1 MGTETVRR
9 EITAVGFMLV
19 GCVIFALGLNLF
31 VVPCNLVL
39 GGTTGGAVVVNKLF
53 GIPVGTA
60 SIMINIPI
68 MLIGWK
74 ILGWRFIARTAVTSM
89 VLGAMIDA
97 LAWVQFPKVDP
108 ILSALY
114 GGILIGIAIGIFYQ
128 YNWSSGGSEILA
140 RAWCKATGKG
150 TMGQAMAIV
159 DGIVVIGGN
168 MLLGEPANML
178 LALVTIFV
186 CSKATD
192 IIIAGYDKGMQCL
205 IITNKGDDLYR
216 LVQTKY
222 QRGMTCLN
230 GRGMYTGNEY
240 QVMMTVV
247 KRAQFADYKKMIKAV
262 DPAAFVIV
270 SETYDVFGRGFKE
283 IY

>member
-1 MGTETVRR
+1 MEKETVKK
-9 EITAVGFMLV
+9 EIAAVGFMLA
-19 GCVIFALGLNLF
+19 GCVVFALGLNLF

-74 ILGWRFIARTAVTSM
+74 ILGWKFIARTAVTSM

-97 LAWVQFPKVDP
+97 LAWVQFPEVDP

-114 GGILIGIAIGIFYQ
+114 GGILLGIAIGIFYQ

-140 RAWCKATGKG
+140 RAWCRATGKG

-159 DGIVVIGGN
+159 DGMVVVGGN
-168 MLLGEPANML
+168 LLLGEPANML

-192 IIIAGYDKGMQCL
+192 MIIAGYDKGMQCL
-205 IITNKGDDLYR
+205 IITNKGDDLYH

-247 KRAQFADYKKMIKAV
+247 KRAQFADYKKMIKEV

>member
-1 MGTETVRR
+1 MEKEIVRK
-9 EITAVGFMLV
+9 ELAAVGFMLA
-19 GCVIFALGLNLF
+19 GCVVFALGLNLF
-31 VVPCNLVL
+31 IVPCNLVL

-74 ILGWRFIARTAVTSM
+74 ILGWKFIARTAVTSM

-97 LAWVQFPKVDP
+97 LDWVQFPKVDP

-114 GGILIGIAIGIFYQ
+114 GGILLGIAIGIFYQ

-140 RAWCKATGKG
+140 RAWCRATGKG

-159 DGIVVIGGN
+159 DGMVVVGGN
-168 MLLGEPANML
+168 LLLGEPANML

-192 IIIAGYDKGMQCL
+192 MMIAGYDKGMQCL
-205 IITNKGDDLYR
+205 IITNKGDELYR

>member
-159 DGIVVIGGN
+159 DGIVVVGGN

>member
-1 MGTETVRR
+1 MEKETVKK
-9 EITAVGFMLV
+9 EIAAVGFMLA
-19 GCVIFALGLNLF
+19 GCVVFALGLNLF

-74 ILGWRFIARTAVTSM
+74 ILGWKFIARTAVTSM
-89 VLGAMIDA
+89 VLGAMINA
-97 LAWVQFPKVDP
+97 LAWVQFPEVDP

-114 GGILIGIAIGIFYQ
+114 GGILLGIAIGIFYQ

-140 RAWCKATGKG
+140 RAWCRATGKG

-159 DGIVVIGGN
+159 DGMVVVGGN
-168 MLLGEPANML
+168 LLLGEPANML

-192 IIIAGYDKGMQCL
+192 MIIAGYDKGMQCL
-205 IITNKGDDLYR
+205 IITNKGDDLYH

-247 KRAQFADYKKMIKAV
+247 KRAQFADYKKMIKEV

>member
-1 MGTETVRR
+1 MNWE
-9 EITAVGFMLV
+9 AVKKEAVSVFFMLA
-19 GCVIFALGLNLF
+19 GCAVFALGVNLF
-31 VVPCNLVL
+31 IVPCSLVL
-39 GGTTGGAVVVNKLF
+39 GGVTGGSVVINKLF
-53 GIPVGTA
+53 GISVGTA
-60 SIMINIPI
+60 TIMLNVPI

-74 ILGWRFIARTAVTSM
+74 ILGWRFIARTAATSI
-89 VLGAMIDA
+89 VLGVMIDA
-97 LAWVQFPKVDP
+97 LAWVRFPEVDP

-140 RAWCKATGKG
+140 RAWGKATGKG
-150 TMGQAMAIV
+150 TMGQTMAV
-159 DGIVVIGGN
+159 MDGIVVIGGN
-168 MLLGEPANML
+168 LLLGEPANML

-205 IITNKGDDLYR
+205 IITNRGDELYR

-230 GRGMYTGNEY
+230 GRGMYTGNSY

-247 KRAQFADYKKMIKAV
+247 KRAQFSDYKKMIREV

>member
-1 MGTETVRR
+1 MEKETIKK
-9 EITAVGFMLV
+9 EMAAVGFMLA
-19 GCVIFALGLNLF
+19 GCVVFALGLNLF
-31 VVPCNLVL
+31 VVPCNLAL

-60 SIMINIPI
+60 SIMINVPI
-68 MLIGWK
+68 MLVGWK
-74 ILGWRFIARTAVTSM
+74 ILGWKFIARTAVTSM

-114 GGILIGIAIGIFYQ
+114 GGILLGIAIGIFYQ

-140 RAWCKATGKG
+140 RAWCRATGKG

-159 DGIVVIGGN
+159 DGMVVVGGN
-168 MLLGEPANML
+168 LLLGEPANML

-192 IIIAGYDKGMQCL
+192 MIIAGYDKGMQCL
-205 IITNKGDDLYR
+205 IITNKGDELYH

>member
-1 MGTETVRR
+1 
-9 EITAVGFMLV
+9 
-19 GCVIFALGLNLF
+19 
-31 VVPCNLVL
+31 
-39 GGTTGGAVVVNKLF
+39 
-53 GIPVGTA
+53 
-60 SIMINIPI
+60 
-68 MLIGWK
+68 
-74 ILGWRFIARTAVTSM
+74 
-89 VLGAMIDA
+89 
-97 LAWVQFPKVDP
+97 
-108 ILSALY
+108 
-114 GGILIGIAIGIFYQ
+114 
-128 YNWSSGGSEILA
+128 
-140 RAWCKATGKG
+140 
-150 TMGQAMAIV
+150 MGQAMAIV
-159 DGIVVIGGN
+159 DGMVVVGGN
-168 MLLGEPANML
+168 LLLGEPANML

-192 IIIAGYDKGMQCL
+192 MIIAGYDKGMQCL
-205 IITNKGDDLYR
+205 IITNKGDDLYH

-247 KRAQFADYKKMIKAV
+247 KRAQFADYKKMIKEV

>member
-1 MGTETVRR
+1 MEKETVKK
-9 EITAVGFMLV
+9 EIAAVWFMLA
-19 GCVIFALGLNLF
+19 GCVVFALGLNLF

-74 ILGWRFIARTAVTSM
+74 ILGWKFIARTAVTSM

-97 LAWVQFPKVDP
+97 LAWVQFPEVDP

-114 GGILIGIAIGIFYQ
+114 GGILLGIAIGIFYQ

-140 RAWCKATGKG
+140 RAWCRATGKG

-159 DGIVVIGGN
+159 DGMVVVGGN
-168 MLLGEPANML
+168 LLLGEPANML

-192 IIIAGYDKGMQCL
+192 MIIAGYDKGMQCL
-205 IITNKGDDLYR
+205 IITNKGDDLYH

-247 KRAQFADYKKMIKAV
+247 KRAQFADYKKMIKEV

>member
-1 MGTETVRR
+1 MEKETVKK
-9 EITAVGFMLV
+9 EIAAVGFMLA
-19 GCVIFALGLNLF
+19 GCVVFALGLNLF

-74 ILGWRFIARTAVTSM
+74 ILGWKFIARTAATSM

-97 LAWVQFPKVDP
+97 LAWVQFPEVDP

-114 GGILIGIAIGIFYQ
+114 GGILLGIAIGIFYQ

-140 RAWCKATGKG
+140 RAWCRATGKG

-159 DGIVVIGGN
+159 DGMVVVGGN
-168 MLLGEPANML
+168 LLLGEPANML

-192 IIIAGYDKGMQCL
+192 MIIAGYDKGMQCL
-205 IITNKGDDLYR
+205 IITNKGDELYR

-247 KRAQFADYKKMIKAV
+247 KRAQFADYKKMIKEV

>member
-1 MGTETVRR
+1 MSKEKVKK
-9 EITAVGFMLV
+9 ELVSIGFMLV
-19 GCVIFALGLNLF
+19 GCAIFALGLNLF
-31 VVPCNLVL
+31 IVPCSLVL
-39 GGTTGGAVVVNKLF
+39 GGVTGGSVVLNKLF

-60 SIMINIPI
+60 TILLNIPI

-74 ILGWRFIARTAVTSM
+74 ILGWQFIARTAATSM
-89 VLGAMIDA
+89 VLGVMIDA
-97 LAWVQFPKVDP
+97 LAWVKFPEVDP

-114 GGILIGIAIGIFYQ
+114 GGILIGIAIGVFYQ
-128 YNWSSGGSEILA
+128 YDWSSGGSEILA
-140 RAWCKATGKG
+140 RAWGKATGRG
-150 TMGQAMAIV
+150 TMGQTMAIM

-168 MLLGEPANML
+168 LLLGEPANML

-192 IIIAGYDKGMQCL
+192 MIIAGYDKGTLCF
-205 IITNKGDDLYR
+205 IITNRGDELYR

-230 GRGMYTGNEY
+230 GRGMYTGNPY

-247 KRAQFADYKKMIKAV
+247 KRAQFSDYKKMIRQV
-262 DPAAFVIV
+262 DPEAFVIV
-270 SETYDVFGRGFKE
+270 NETYDVFGRGFKE

>member
-1 MGTETVRR
+1 MEKETIKK
-9 EITAVGFMLV
+9 EMAAVGFMLA
-19 GCVIFALGLNLF
+19 GCVVFALGLNLF

-68 MLIGWK
+68 MLVGWR
-74 ILGWRFIARTAVTSM
+74 ILGWKFIARTAVTSM

-114 GGILIGIAIGIFYQ
+114 GGILLGIAIGIFYQ

-140 RAWCKATGKG
+140 RAWCRATGKG

-159 DGIVVIGGN
+159 DGMVVVGGN
-168 MLLGEPANML
+168 LLLGEPANML

-192 IIIAGYDKGMQCL
+192 MIIAGYDKGMQCL
-205 IITNKGDDLYR
+205 IITNKGDELYH

>member
-1 MGTETVRR
+1 MEKETIKK
-9 EITAVGFMLV
+9 EMAAVGFMLA
-19 GCVIFALGLNLF
+19 GCVVFALGLNLF

-60 SIMINIPI
+60 SIMINVPI
-68 MLIGWK
+68 MLVGWK
-74 ILGWRFIARTAVTSM
+74 ILGWKFIARTAVTSM

-114 GGILIGIAIGIFYQ
+114 GGILLGIAIGIFYQ

-140 RAWCKATGKG
+140 RAWCRATGKG

-159 DGIVVIGGN
+159 DGMVVVGGN
-168 MLLGEPANML
+168 LLLGEPANML

-192 IIIAGYDKGMQCL
+192 MIIAGYDKGMQCL
-205 IITNKGDDLYR
+205 IITNKGDELYH

>member
-89 VLGAMIDA
+89 VLGAMIDT

>member
-1 MGTETVRR
+1 MEKETIKK
-9 EITAVGFMLV
+9 EMAVGFMLA
-19 GCVIFALGLNLF
+19 GCVVFALGLNLF

-60 SIMINIPI
+60 SIMINVPI
-68 MLIGWK
+68 MLVGWK
-74 ILGWRFIARTAVTSM
+74 ILGWKFIARTAVTSM

-114 GGILIGIAIGIFYQ
+114 GGILLGIAIGIFYQ

-140 RAWCKATGKG
+140 RAWCRATGKG

-159 DGIVVIGGN
+159 DGMVVVGGN
-168 MLLGEPANML
+168 LLLGEPANML

-192 IIIAGYDKGMQCL
+192 MIIAGYDKGMQCL
-205 IITNKGDDLYR
+205 IITNKGDELYH